1 MSSICDLIDLGPFES
16 SFCSPKLASLCVR
29 LYVTFMFGDL
39 LFEGG
44 LKVGLIAALNST
56 LFISVCKCV
65 VVFAFSSG
73 EWSYFGQ
80 SGVSGELIDIDALLV
95 GLTV

>member
-1 MSSICDLIDLGPFES
+1 
-16 SFCSPKLASLCVR
+16 
-29 LYVTFMFGDL
+29 MFGDL

-56 LFISVCKCV
+56 LFISVCKFV

-73 EWSYFGQ
+73 EWSYY
-80 SGVSGELIDIDALLV
+80 
-95 GLTV
+95 